1 MKKVNAGDESAADQA
16 ARAVKRARRER
27 RRQRRAAA
35 VDQAIRP
42 LLARV
47 GQMRARIAEL
57 EAAAAATKEKS
68 Q

>member
-1 MKKVNAGDESAADQA
+1 MKKVNAGDESVAAQA

-35 VDQAIRP
+35 IDQAIRP

-47 GQMRARIAEL
+47 GAMQARIAEL
-57 EAAAAATKEKS
+57 EAAAAKEKS